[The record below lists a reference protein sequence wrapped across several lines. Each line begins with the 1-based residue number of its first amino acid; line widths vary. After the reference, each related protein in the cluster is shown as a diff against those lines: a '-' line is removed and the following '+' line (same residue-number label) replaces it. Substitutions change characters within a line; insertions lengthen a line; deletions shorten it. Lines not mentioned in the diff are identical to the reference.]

1 MADPGSPLCTA
12 AQFNSGAFADLA
24 AYYVQQTQQPLEDV
38 LLEATRGLEEI
49 ADRRLAPFTITG
61 ESHRAEGIDPDEYAD
76 SANLP
81 MDLQG
86 TLGRSYAYALGA
98 STLVRHFWLNEFAP
112 RYPEMWTYSNVS
124 ITIVRS
130 YGGSEVITAQQ
141 ITGPDTDSG
150 HVWFQLGTFLPIGSY
165 IYVGYSGGYT
175 VAVPAGLVR
184 ACKLKTAALIVRE
197 LNPEGTS
204 HNPDLLEQSAEKIM
218 ERWARA

>member
-1 MADPGSPLCTA
+1 MADSPAPLATA
-12 AQFNSGAFADLA
+12 AQFSEGAFADLVQ
-24 AYYVQQTQQPLEDV
+24 YYQGTALDD
-38 LLEATRGLEEI
+38 LMAEATRACESECG
-49 ADRRLAPFTITG
+49 RRLAPFTAIQ

-98 STLVRHFWLNEFAP
+98 STLVRHCWLNEYAA
-112 RYPEMWTYSNVS
+112 RYPEYWTYSNVS

-130 YGGSEVITAQQ
+130 YGGSEVITSSQ

-175 VAVPAGLVR
+175 VAVPASLVR
-184 ACKLKTAALIVRE
+184 ANKFRTAALIVRE
-197 LNPEGTS
+197 LNPEDGG
-204 HNPDLLEQSAEKIM
+204 HNPALLEQSAEKIM
-218 ERWARA
+218 ERWARG

>member
-1 MADPGSPLCTA
+1 MADADSPTPLATF
-12 AQFNSGAFADLA
+12 AQLQEGPFADLVSG
-24 AYYVQQTQQPLEDV
+24 YTTSSVQTDLMT
-38 LLEATRGLEEI
+38 EATRLCESECG
-49 ADRRLAPFTITG
+49 RRLAPFTSIQ

-98 STLVRHFWLNEFAP
+98 STLVRHFWCNEYAA
-112 RYPEMWTYSNVS
+112 RYPDLWSYSNTS

-130 YGGSEVITAQQ
+130 YGGSEVITSSQ

-165 IYVGYSGGYT
+165 IYVTYSGGYT
-175 VAVPAGLVR
+175 TVPGDLVR
-184 ACKLKTAALIVRE
+184 ACKLMAAWLAVSE
-197 LNPEGTS
+197 LNPNSTDHDPEKLHT
-204 HNPDLLEQSAEKIM
+204 DALMLLSNY
-218 ERWARA
+218 ERA